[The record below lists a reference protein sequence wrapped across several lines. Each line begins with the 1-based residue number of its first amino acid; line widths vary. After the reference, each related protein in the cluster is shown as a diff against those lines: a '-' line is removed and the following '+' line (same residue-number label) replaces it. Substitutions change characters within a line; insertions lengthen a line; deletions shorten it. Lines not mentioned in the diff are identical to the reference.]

1 MPHSLLCNLKPC
13 LSISDGR
20 DQLIGLGFV
29 DVHLLIVVV
38 LDCSL
43 EIGPSQLR
51 FLLLSF
57 ELDQVTMELLDL
69 ALVCL
74 ELLKCL
80 MVVLL
85 LSYCDS

>member
-1 MPHSLLCNLKPC
+1 MQDFYRLPHSLLCDLKPC

-20 DQLIGLGFV
+20 DQLIGFGFV
-29 DVHLLIVVV
+29 NVHLLIVMI

-43 EIGPSQLR
+43 EIGPSQLG

-69 ALVCL
+69 IFICL
-74 ELLKCL
+74 ELL
-80 MVVLL
+80 
-85 LSYCDS
+85 